1 MLILDIAFCRGK
13 VESCSEGIVESLLC
27 CALAAGKIEKKCSN
41 INYCCSSSNV
51 HKCNSTNVKTKARV
65 MEMGA
70 TSITASCFCK
80 QFDSY
85 VLEGITTAVFKL
97 EILGLSAAF
106 ETHHQVEEA
115 TNYFLRPV
123 ISA

>member
-85 VLEGITTAVFKL
+85 VLEGLLPRFSSWKSSDCPQRLKHIIRLKKQPT
-97 EILGLSAAF
+97 
-106 ETHHQVEEA
+106 
-115 TNYFLRPV
+115 
-123 ISA
+123 IS